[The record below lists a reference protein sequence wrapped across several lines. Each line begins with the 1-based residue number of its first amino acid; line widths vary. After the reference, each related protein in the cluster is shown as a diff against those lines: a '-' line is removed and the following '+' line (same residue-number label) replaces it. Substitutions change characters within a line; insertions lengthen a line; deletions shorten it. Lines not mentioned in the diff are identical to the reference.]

1 MAKYLTIITYS
12 LCALLFLVGCKGG
25 AEDFFE
31 GRPSEM
37 SLVHNR
43 IIEGSQ
49 DSMIELLKVPSRFP
63 DATDD
68 NISDW
73 QNSIVAWWQVPEKR
87 NLMITSYKKLTRN
100 EVSQL
105 NNWFETRNSSMS
117 DIKIKTLREI
127 KDSIDNQIH

>member
-12 LCALLFLVGCKGG
+12 LFALLFLVGCKGG
-25 AEDFFE
+25 AEEFFE

-73 QNSIVAWWQVPEKR
+73 QNSIVAWWQVPEKK
-87 NLMITSYKKLTRN
+87 NLMITSYKKLTQN
-100 EVSQL
+100 EMSQL
-105 NNWFETRNSSMS
+105 NNWFEARSSSMP

-127 KDSIDNQIH
+127 KDSID

>member
-1 MAKYLTIITYS
+1 
-12 LCALLFLVGCKGG
+12 LLFLVGCKGG

-87 NLMITSYKKLTRN
+87 NLMITSYKKLTQN

-127 KDSIDNQIH
+127 KDSIDQIH

>member
-49 DSMIELLKVPSRFP
+49 DSMIDFLMLLMTTF
-63 DATDD
+63 
-68 NISDW
+68 
-73 QNSIVAWWQVPEKR
+73 
-87 NLMITSYKKLTRN
+87 LTG
-100 EVSQL
+100 
-105 NNWFETRNSSMS
+105 
-117 DIKIKTLREI
+117 KILSLPGGKYQRREI
-127 KDSIDNQIH
+127 

>member
-1 MAKYLTIITYS
+1 MGLKI
-12 LCALLFLVGCKGG
+12 FLKVGHLKL
-25 AEDFFE
+25 
-31 GRPSEM
+31 

-117 DIKIKTLREI
+117 DIKIKTLRET
-127 KDSIDNQIH
+127 KDSIDQIH